1 MLQVRGGIGRKWELS
16 GLLNAIQARSRVG
29 HSQERCSGHGPP
41 GKVRCL
47 LAPRRRYF
55 LPTMENAPSLSRG
68 QVHRALRSFVV
79 SGGLWGA
86 WGQAIGLGTAA
97 FTGFALYL
105 GADGAFIA
113 LFTSAAYFIALTQL
127 LAPLLSASLGDKK
140 RFVVAGG
147 FVQVG
152 LRGLPLLIPFLVPE
166 QYRLAALVA
175 MVGLSL
181 FSGYVVSPFFN
192 TWIANVVPEN
202 IRARFASRQT
212 IVSTLVAMAAGFAI
226 GQFLDLFPGEGGFAW
241 VFAAGTLFGLLG
253 YLNLLR
259 APFPRQTA
267 AGDDQGTRLG
277 DLLHPFRDPNF
288 RRVALF
294 YGLWTFALGL
304 AGPLYS
310 VFMLDS
316 LRISYTEISIF
327 NALFMVASIASYR
340 FWAGLIDRFGAR
352 PVLQILMTPAAFLPL
367 VWAFNQ
373 PGSYHLVPVAL
384 ILSGILFSGIA
395 VGVNPLLYRLLP
407 QGEKRTVYLAAWSVT
422 VNLMGALGPLLSGL
436 LVAQLEGLRFSF
448 LGVSMGKLQ
457 VVFVLSTLARL
468 APLLILRTVQDD
480 RRATSRGLLSRMLRG
495 NVLGYAYNATIFSL
509 ASGEGTRARAAEAL
523 GRSGNPL
530 AIEQLV
536 QALADA
542 SPRVRRSAARAL
554 GESRSESA
562 AGPLVR
568 ELLDGASDIRSEAA
582 EALGRLGFSAGID
595 PLVEALSDADP
606 RVRISAIRGLASIR
620 GDEVHELLFW
630 HFESD
635 FDPLTFPTL
644 VDVLGERQDRRI
656 VKPTLVR
663 LAGFSS
669 PAVRL
674 QLLNGVCRALGSGDQ
689 FYRLLS
695 REDTDRVAAITRL
708 LRRSANSLGSARCID
723 AAHRTKL
730 KNLCAEVVVAYEE
743 EKEEAMVETVRQIVR
758 TVRDGLS
765 ATGDQAYGVL
775 SVYVV
780 LIALGNFINS
790 PAREASPAARE
801 IFLAVSL
808 NRLSTLVRDIDR
820 S

>member
-1 MLQVRGGIGRKWELS
+1 MDYVAQ
-16 GLLNAIQARSRVG
+16 
-29 HSQERCSGHGPP
+29 
-41 GKVRCL
+41 
-47 LAPRRRYF
+47 
-55 LPTMENAPSLSRG
+55 LSRG
-68 QVHRALRSFVV
+68 QVNRALRSFVV
-79 SGGLWGA
+79 AAGFWGA
-86 WGQAIGLGTAA
+86 WGQAVGLGTAA
-97 FTGFALYL
+97 FTGFALYM

-113 LFTSAAYFIALTQL
+113 LFTSAAYFLALGQL
-127 LAPLLSASLGDKK
+127 LAPMLSAGMGDRK
-140 RFVVAGG
+140 RFVVGG
-147 FVQVG
+147 G
-152 LRGLPLLIPFLVPE
+152 LVEIGFRGLPLIIPFLVPE
-166 QYRLAALVA
+166 PYRLAALVA

-181 FSGYVVSPFFN
+181 LSGYLVSPVYN

-202 IRARFASRQT
+202 IRARFTSRQT
-212 IVSTLVAMAAGFAI
+212 IVSTIVAMAAGFAI
-226 GQFLDLFPGEGGFAW
+226 GQFLDLFPGAGGFVW
-241 VFAAGTLFGLLG
+241 VFAAGSVLGLLG
-253 YLNLLR
+253 YISLLR

-267 AGDDQGTRLG
+267 ASDEQGTRLG
-277 DLLHPFRDPNF
+277 DLLHPFRDPKF

-310 VFMLDS
+310 VFMLDR

-327 NALFMVASIASYR
+327 NALFMLASIAGYR

-352 PVLQILMTPAAFLPL
+352 PVLQILMTPAAFLPC

-373 PGSYHLVPVAL
+373 PGAYHLVPVAL

-395 VGVNPLLYRLLP
+395 VGVNPLLYSLLP
-407 QGEKRTVYLAAWSVT
+407 RGEKRTVYLAAWSVT

-436 LVAQLEGLRFSF
+436 IVAHLEDLRFSV

-457 VVFVLSTLARL
+457 VVFALSTLARL
-468 APLLILRTVQDD
+468 APLLILRTVKDTPK
-480 RRATSRGLLSRMLRG
+480 ATSRSLLARMLRG
-495 NVLGYAYNATIFSL
+495 NILSYAYNTTIFSL
-509 ASGEGTRARAAEAL
+509 ATGEGTRARAAEAL

-562 AGPLVR
+562 AEPLVR

-582 EALGRLGFSAGID
+582 EALGRLGFSTSID
-595 PLVEALSDADP
+595 PLVEALNDADP
-606 RVRISAIRGLASIR
+606 RVRISAIRGLAGMR

-663 LAGFSS
+663 LADFSS

-674 QLLNGVCRALGSGDQ
+674 QLLNGVCRALGAGDQ

-695 REDTDRVAAITRL
+695 REDTARVAAIARL
-708 LRRSANSLGSARCID
+708 LRRSADALSSARCID
-723 AAHRTKL
+723 PAYRAGL
-730 KNLCAEVVVAYEE
+730 KDLCLQVVSAYEE
-743 EKEEAMVETVRQIVR
+743 EKEEEMVEAVRQVVG

-765 ATGDQAYGVL
+765 ATGGQAYGVL
-775 SVYVV
+775 SAYVV
-780 LIALGNFINS
+780 LIAIGNFIKS
-790 PAREASPAARE
+790 PAREASPMARE

-808 NRLSTLVRDIDR
+808 NRLSSLVRDIDR
-820 S
+820 G

>member
-1 MLQVRGGIGRKWELS
+1 MNHAAQL
-16 GLLNAIQARSRVG
+16 
-29 HSQERCSGHGPP
+29 
-41 GKVRCL
+41 
-47 LAPRRRYF
+47 
-55 LPTMENAPSLSRG
+55 TRG

-79 SGGLWGA
+79 AAGFWGA

-113 LFTSAAYFIALTQL
+113 LFTSAAYFLALSQL
-127 LAPLLSASLGDKK
+127 LAPMLSASLGDRK
-140 RFVVAGG
+140 RLVVVGG
-147 FVQVG
+147 LVEIGF
-152 LRGLPLLIPFLVPE
+152 RGLPLLVPFLVPE
-166 QYRLAALVA
+166 PYRLAALVA
-175 MVGLSL
+175 MVGLGL
-181 FSGYVVSPFFN
+181 LSGYLVSPIYN

-202 IRARFASRQT
+202 IRARFTSRQT
-212 IVSTLVAMAAGFAI
+212 IVSTMVAMAAGFAI
-226 GQFLDLFPGEGGFAW
+226 GQFLDMFHGVGGFVW
-241 VFAAGTLFGLLG
+241 VFAAGSIFGLLG

-259 APFPRQTA
+259 APFPKQEA
-267 AGDDQGTRLG
+267 AADERGTHLG
-277 DLLHPFRDPNF
+277 DLLLPFRDPNF

-310 VFMLDS
+310 VFMLDR

-327 NALFMVASIASYR
+327 NAFFMLASIASYR

-352 PVLQILMTPAAFLPL
+352 PVLQILMTPAAFLPC

-373 PGSYHLVPVAL
+373 PDAYHLVPVAL
-384 ILSGILFSGIA
+384 ILSGVLFSGIA
-395 VGVNPLLYRLLP
+395 VGVNPLLYGLLP

-422 VNLMGALGPLLSGL
+422 VNLMGALGPLMSGL
-436 LVAQLEGLRFSF
+436 IVAQLEGLRFSV

-457 VVFVLSTLARL
+457 VVFALSTLARL
-468 APLLILRTVQDD
+468 APLLILRTVKDS
-480 RRATSRGLLSRMLRG
+480 RKATSRSLLSRMLRG
-495 NVLGYAYNATIFSL
+495 NILSYAYNATIFSL
-509 ASGEGTRARAAEAL
+509 ATGEGTRARAAEAL

-562 AGPLVR
+562 AEPLVR

-582 EALGRLGFSAGID
+582 EALGRLGFSSSVD
-595 PLVEALSDADP
+595 PLVEALDDADP
-606 RVRISAIRGLASIR
+606 RVRISAIRGLAGMR

-644 VDVLGERQDRRI
+644 VDVLGEREDRRI
-656 VKPTLVR
+656 VKPTLLR
-663 LAGFSS
+663 LADFSS

-674 QLLNGVCRALGSGDQ
+674 QLLNGVCRALGAGDQ

-695 REDTDRVAAITRL
+695 REDTDRVAAIARL
-708 LRRSANSLGSARCID
+708 LRRSADALGSARCID
-723 AAHRTKL
+723 SAYRTRL
-730 KNLCAEVVVAYEE
+730 KNLCAEVVVTYEE
-743 EKEEAMVETVRQIVR
+743 EKDEAMVEAVRRVVG

-765 ATGDQAYGVL
+765 TTGDQAYGVL
-775 SVYVV
+775 SAYVV
-780 LIALGNFINS
+780 LIAIGNFINS
-790 PAREASPAARE
+790 PAREASPVARE

-808 NRLSTLVRDIDR
+808 NRLSALIRGIDR